1 MNILVEKERQTP
13 EQRRLVEELSNKREI
28 RMMRGINGKG
38 QDYYFQGKGGEGN
51 SMKEMSDSISF
62 SLAFI
67 FSFFMAGLTGYYV
80 GTYFLSWNL
89 ASSLMLS
96 LAFIIFTIIIETTL
110 FILRQ

>member
-1 MNILVEKERQTP
+1 
-13 EQRRLVEELSNKREI
+13 
-28 RMMRGINGKG
+28 
-38 QDYYFQGKGGEGN
+38 
-51 SMKEMSDSISF
+51 MSDTVSF

-80 GTYFLSWNL
+80 GAYFLGWNL

-110 FILRQ
+110 FILRQEKTSVKNKSKKQANKANKTNPLNNSSI